1 MAFQDDILNRF
12 FHGGLL
18 VDENIHDKNME
29 EFLVENEKKL
39 EEFTNQHIK
48 KIEFLKKAS

>member
-1 MAFQDDILNRF
+1 
-12 FHGGLL
+12 
-18 VDENIHDKNME
+18 ME